1 MPKTQERAVP
11 HGGFTDHWIRVTTRG
26 SSQPT
31 VQASGSGP
39 IEPFYPRGRT
49 GPDADVYR
57 GMGQI
62 VYATLANSGR
72 ALSNAASA
80 LDGALSGDTTR
91 SDAHF
96 LLGVAYQQL
105 GRTEDAIR
113 ALERSVRIDSGK
125 PDRLR
130 ALALSYDRAGRAPGR
145 IDSLYR
151 RALSIQPALAWIRA
165 DYGDFLEAQNR
176 RAEARQAYR
185 RAVAEQPSLAAAWF
199 NLGTLLVGEGE
210 ASAASEAFRRAIALD
225 PALAAGLSALLDLRT
240 TGSVIAAV
248 RTMDSPLPSLP
259 MRDRGPQAMQL
270 VVATQPGPGVTFTNV
285 PPRAVVQVMK
295 PDGTLLR
302 SLPTGDGGA
311 LYWNLL
317 TDSGRP
323 VAGGLHR
330 VQVQGRDLSGR
341 SLTPQPLYFGVVRH
355 STN

>member
-1 MPKTQERAVP
+1 MPRTQERAVP

-26 SSQPT
+26 PSQPT

-39 IEPFYPRGRT
+39 IEPFYSRDRT
-49 GPDADVYR
+49 GPDADIYR
-57 GMGQI
+57 GMGEV

-80 LDGALSGDTTR
+80 LDGALNGDTVR

-105 GRTEDAIR
+105 GRTDDAIR

-130 ALALSYDRAGRAPGR
+130 ALAVSYERAGHAPGR

-151 RALSIQPALAWIRA
+151 RALAIQPALAWIRA
-165 DYGDFLEAQNR
+165 DYADFLQAQNR
-176 RAEARQAYR
+176 RAEAKQAYA
-185 RAVAEQPSLAAAWF
+185 RALAEQPSLAAAWF
-199 NLGTLLVGEGE
+199 NLGTLLTEEGQGR
-210 ASAASEAFRRAIALD
+210 ASGDAFRHAIALD
-225 PALAAGLSALLDLRT
+225 PSLAAGLSMLLDVRAT
-240 TGSVIAAV
+240 SSGIAAV
-248 RTMDSPLPSLP
+248 RAMEPPLPSLP
-259 MRDRGPQAMQL
+259 IRDRGPRAVQL
-270 VVATQPGPGVTFTNV
+270 AVAAQPGPGVSFTNV

-302 SLPTGDGGA
+302 SLPTDDGRA

-317 TDSGRP
+317 TDTGQP
-323 VAGGLHR
+323 IAGGLYR

-341 SLTPQPLYFGVVRH
+341 PITPPPLYFGVVRH
-355 STN
+355 STS